1 MAMCNSNT
9 RRHTDNK
16 NIYPVTEKLRSRR
29 IALLISNINFID
41 QRLTRHNAN
50 KDEEAMV
57 NLLQTLGYEVE
68 RYRNLSAQID
78 EALKT
83 FSRHPK
89 LAFTDSVFVVL
100 MSHGGLRSLWGSD
113 CNKLDINTIYER
125 LSTKSCPAL
134 KDKPKV
140 IIIQASRGVY
150 VQGRTNPD
158 MDLVGHQKLT
168 PGAQVPI
175 DRDFISLHCT
185 APHISTYRHL
195 SFSSFFIQNFFE
207 VFTGVGR
214 TCHIDELFKKVIER
228 FYCAGAERK
237 MPIME
242 RCTLMKYFYPFA
254 GMQPLSAGQELLSM
268 KAASHRVEPAVVRWD
283 ILELRKYSSRLMI
296 DANTVN
302 RKLKVSDSSRKVT
315 YVTAVQPYPDHP
327 DRFDRPQLLCLNA
340 VTARCYWEVQ
350 WTGEVSIAVSYKG
363 ITRKGEGNKTLFGW
377 NNQSWSLYCSDKYTA
392 WHDGKETALSHTCYD
407 SCKVGVYVDCH
418 AGTLSFFS
426 VSSNTLTHL
435 HTFKTKFAGP
445 VYPGFRVFTASKLHL

>member
-1 MAMCNSNT
+1 SIKFVLWLTA
-9 RRHTDNK
+9 
-16 NIYPVTEKLRSRR
+16 E
-29 IALLISNINFID
+29 LLLLCGGSY
-41 QRLTRHNAN
+41 
-50 KDEEAMV
+50 EEAMV

-68 RYRNLSAQID
+68 RYRNLSAQVFFSGTSTQVKID

-113 CNKLDINTIYER
+113 CNKLDINMIYER
-125 LSTKSCPAL
+125 LSTNSCPAL

-140 IIIQASRGVY
+140 IIIQASRGGESVLTY
-150 VQGRTNPD
+150 TTKSMFGFTVQ
-158 MDLVGHQKLT
+158 
-168 PGAQVPI
+168 
-175 DRDFISLHCT
+175 
-185 APHISTYRHL
+185 
-195 SFSSFFIQNFFE
+195 
-207 VFTGVGR
+207 
-214 TCHIDELFKKVIER
+214 
-228 FYCAGAERK
+228 
-237 MPIME
+237 
-242 RCTLMKYFYPFA
+242 
-254 GMQPLSAGQELLSM
+254 
-268 KAASHRVEPAVVRWD
+268 
-283 ILELRKYSSRLMI
+283 
-296 DANTVN
+296 
-302 RKLKVSDSSRKVT
+302 KLKVSDSSRKVT
-315 YVTAVQPYPDHP
+315 YVAAVQPYPDHP

-363 ITRKGEGNKTLFGW
+363 ITRKGEGNETLFGW
-377 NNQSWSLYCSDKYTA
+377 NSQSWSLYCSDKYTA

-445 VYPGFRVFTASKLHL
+445 VYPGFRVFTASKLRL